1 MEEFSMRDP
10 NNQGAYLL
18 SMLFAMLIVAFVIYG
33 IYEIGQANPQM
44 LQASENN
51 NLDDT
56 LILRL
61 LLSKSLP

>member
-1 MEEFSMRDP
+1 MRDP